1 MTDVKTA
8 ASRPFGGTVPDVG
21 FVLGGGRE
29 ESASGMWI
37 DVESPGHRGLRLAR
51 VPCGDGTDAE
61 RAVQVALGAWPAWR
75 DAHFSERS
83 RALLGFADGLDAAAE
98 ELATLVS
105 WETGNAIRTQS
116 RGEARSLSGLARYF
130 AGVAGEFKGYTLPT
144 DPGQLS
150 FTRREPLGVVAG
162 IIPWNSPLVIAVV
175 KIVSAVV
182 SGNTVII
189 KAAED
194 APLAVL
200 RIGEI
205 AAQHFPPGVVNVVTG
220 YGPEIGEALVRH
232 PDVAK
237 VSFTGSTVVGTHI
250 AKLVGSRLA
259 HYSLELGGKSPSI
272 VFPDSADEATYD
284 GILAAMRIT
293 RQGQS
298 CTAGSRLFVHESVYD
313 EVLDG
318 ITAKLRALRVGDP
331 LDEATDMGSIINQ
344 KQYDRVLDYLE
355 DGAAQPGVQVRLP
368 GGPVEPV
375 GLSGFYLS
383 PTLFAGVDNSWRVA
397 QEEIFGPVMAA
408 IPWKD
413 RDEVIRLAN
422 ASHYGLAAYI
432 WTHDLDDALRAAE
445 SIDSG
450 WVQINQGGPQLLGQT
465 YGGYKGSGVGRENS
479 LESVIDAFTQ
489 VKQINVKVR

>member
-1 MTDVKTA
+1 MTDIQTA
-8 ASRPFGGTVPDVG
+8 APMPFQGSVPDIG
-21 FVLGGGRE
+21 FVLGTSRDA
-29 ESASGMWI
+29 SASGQWI

-51 VPCGDGTDAE
+51 VPRGNAADAD
-61 RAVQVALGAWPAWR
+61 RAVSVARAAWPAWR
-75 DAHFSERS
+75 DAHFSVRS
-83 RALLGFADGLDAAAE
+83 RALLGFADDLDEAAE
-98 ELATLVS
+98 ELAVLVS
-105 WETGNAIRTQS
+105 WETGNALRTQS
-116 RGEARSLSGLARYF
+116 RGEARSLSALARYF

-182 SGNTVII
+182 SGNTVVI

-205 AAQHFPPGVVNVVTG
+205 AAAHFPPGVVNVVTG
-220 YGPEIGEALVRH
+220 YGPEIGEALASH
-232 PDVAK
+232 PGVDK
-237 VSFTGSTVVGTHI
+237 VSFTGSTRVGQHI
-250 AKLVGSRLA
+250 AETAGSRLA

-272 VFPDSADEATYD
+272 VFPDSADDATYD

-313 EVLDG
+313 EVLAGVTD
-318 ITAKLRALRVGDP
+318 KLKELRVGDP
-331 LDEATDMGSIINQ
+331 LDESTDMGSLINQ
-344 KQYDRVLDYLE
+344 KQYDRVLGYLA
-355 DGAAQPGVQVRLP
+355 DGNSQSGIQTPLA
-368 GGPVEPV
+368 GGPVEPDGV
-375 GLSGFYLS
+375 SGFYLA
-383 PTLFAGVDNSWRVA
+383 PTLFAGVDNSWRIA
-397 QEEIFGPVMAA
+397 QEEIFGPVIVA
-408 IPWKD
+408 IPWRD

-422 ASHYGLAAYI
+422 ESHYGLAAYI
-432 WTHDLDDALRAAE
+432 WTHNLDDALGTAQALE
-445 SIDSG
+445 TG
-450 WVQINQGGPQLLGQT
+450 WVQVNQGGPQLLGQT

-479 LESVIDAFTQ
+479 LESVIEAFTQ
-489 VKQINVKVR
+489 VKQINVKLR